1 MRTRL
6 GRLGLL
12 WLGPT
17 ALVLAVLPQQ
27 ALAEGCLLAPAKL
40 SDATM
45 QVFKD
50 NPKDV
55 LDRFPAGGP
64 AMSAEVM
71 RRVGS
76 DTTVLLQIIQLA
88 REGNTAH
95 RVAIG
100 IGLARAA
107 LACSRTH
114 PEIEQSIKRAV
125 ADAGLSELSTAFA
138 AGLSSL
144 DQTAAVL
151 DRGVPSE
158 RPAIAS
164 GPPASVGGSTLMKE
178 AGVGGGASSGRG
190 IEFLTTPI
198 PGATFSNSEDGIPTT
213 SVRSLTFS
221 TRSLSSTVG
230 DSVSP
235 TRRW

>member
-1 MRTRL
+1 MRIR
-6 GRLGLL
+6 RRGLHL
-12 WLGPT
+12 RWLGPS
-17 ALVLAVLPQQ
+17 ALVLALLPQP

-50 NPKDV
+50 NPREL

-76 DTTVLLQIIQLA
+76 DTAVLPLIIQLA

-100 IGLARAA
+100 IGLARASS
-107 LACSRTH
+107 ACSRTH
-114 PEIEQSIKRAV
+114 PEIEQTIKRAV
-125 ADAGLSELSTAFA
+125 AEAMLSELSTAFA

-151 DRGVPSE
+151 DRGVPSD
-158 RPAIAS
+158 RSAIVS
-164 GPPASVGGSTLMKE
+164 GPPASVGGSTMMKA
-178 AGVGGGASSGRG
+178 AGVGGAASSTRG
-190 IEFLTTPI
+190 FEFLTTPI
-198 PGATFSNSEDGIPTT
+198 PGATFSNSEDGIPTM
-213 SVRSLTFS
+213 SVRSPTFS
-221 TRSLSSTVG
+221 TRNLSSTVG

>member
-1 MRTRL
+1 MRIRREGRRL
-6 GRLGLL
+6 V
-12 WLGPT
+12 WLGPA
-17 ALVLAVLPQQ
+17 ALALSLLPQQ

-45 QVFKD
+45 QAFKD
-50 NPKDV
+50 NPKE
-55 LDRFPAGGP
+55 LLERFPAGGP
-64 AMSAEVM
+64 AMSADVM
-71 RRVGS
+71 RRAGS
-76 DTTVLLQIIQLA
+76 DLVVLPQIIQIA
-88 REGNTAH
+88 REGTTAH

-107 LACSRTH
+107 SACSRTH
-114 PEIEQSIKRAV
+114 PEMEQAIKRAI

-151 DRGVPSE
+151 DRGAPSE
-158 RPAIAS
+158 APAIGNGPSAS
-164 GPPASVGGSTLMKE
+164 IGGNTQAKAVG
-178 AGVGGGASSGRG
+178 AGGAASSSRG

-198 PGATFSNSEDGIPTT
+198 PGSTFSNSEDGVPTT
-213 SVRSLTFS
+213 SVRSPTFS
-221 TRSLSSTVG
+221 TRNLSSTVG

-235 TRRW
+235 TRR

>member
-1 MRTRL
+1 L
-6 GRLGLL
+6 
-12 WLGPT
+12 
-17 ALVLAVLPQQ
+17 LPQQ

-50 NPKDV
+50 NPKEL

-64 AMSAEVM
+64 AMSADAM

-76 DTTVLLQIIQLA
+76 DIAVLPQIIQLA

-107 LACSRTH
+107 SVCSRTH
-114 PEIEQSIKRAV
+114 PELEQAIKRAV

-151 DRGVPSE
+151 DRGAPSE
-158 RPAIAS
+158 GPAIAS
-164 GPPASVGGSTLMKE
+164 GPSLSAGGSTLMKA
-178 AGVGGGASSGRG
+178 AGVGGAARSSRG
-190 IEFLTTPI
+190 VEFLTTPI

-213 SVRSLTFS
+213 SVRSPTFS
-221 TRSLSSTVG
+221 TRNLSSTVG

-235 TRRW
+235 TRR